1 MFNKNKF
8 KAQLVL
14 SGISAKELAKKMEI
28 DESTLY
34 RKIQNDGSF
43 TRNEINHMIEIL
55 NITDPKDIFF
65 ADELA

>member
-43 TRNEINHMIEIL
+43 TRSEINHMIEIL

>member
-8 KAQLVL
+8 KAQMLL
-14 SGISAKELAKKMEI
+14 SGVTAKDLAKAMGI

-43 TRNEINHMIEIL
+43 TRSEINQIIDIL
-55 NITDPKDIFF
+55 KISDPKDIFF
-65 ADELA
+65 AE

>member
-8 KAQLVL
+8 KAQMVL
-14 SGISAKELAKKMEI
+14 SGVSAKELAQKMNI

-43 TRNEINHMIEIL
+43 TRSEINQMIDIL
-55 NITDPKDIFF
+55 NIPDPKEIFF